1 MSSEKEIL
9 AEKSLKYHMSPAPGK
24 LSIVPSKPC
33 ATQEDLSLAYTP
45 GVAVPCMEIHHDVEK
60 SFLYTNRIIL
70 FSFGDTTRI
79 QKLMNHG
86 LHEAVELLAVAIVL
100 NGDCFDFWNF
110 NFSCQSISLLVSTS
124 WFGLR
129 LNIFRSSFLYLI

>member
-60 SFLYTNRIIL
+60 SFLYTNRSNCVAVVSDGTAVL
-70 FSFGDTTRI
+70 
-79 QKLMNHG
+79 G
-86 LHEAVELLAVAIVL
+86 LQGV
-100 NGDCFDFWNF
+100 
-110 NFSCQSISLLVSTS
+110 SI
-124 WFGLR
+124 F
-129 LNIFRSSFLYLI
+129 